1 MDLGLKDH
9 VAIITGAAR
18 GIGYGIAQVFAE
30 EGSNVV
36 IADFCPIEKTQ
47 EACEKLEKEYGIKTL
62 AIRADISKEEDVKN
76 IFKQTL
82 EKFGTVD
89 YVMNNAGLM
98 GPSSV
103 KTLTIEE
110 IRKYEAVTVEGT
122 MLMCR
127 EAVNLWDEQGRGGH
141 IVNTISKTA
150 YRSDGSGNPIYAA
163 TKGAVRSF
171 TGNLAREV
179 GTRGIYVNGIVPGYV
194 ATEGVAHLT
203 ERSEAMKK
211 IIPIHREATPKEIG
225 YAAAFLCSDKAAQ
238 ILGVGLDVSGGT
250 MMNTL

>member
-1 MDLGLKDH
+1 MDLGLKDK
-9 VAIITGAAR
+9 VAIITGGGR

-30 EGSNVV
+30 EGCNVV
-36 IADFCPIEKTQ
+36 IADFAPVEKTK
-47 EACEKLEKEYGIKTL
+47 EACKKLEDEFGIKAL
-62 AIRADISKEEDVKN
+62 AVFADISKEEDVKN
-76 IFKQTL
+76 IFAAAVK
-82 EKFGTVD
+82 EFGTVD

-103 KTLTIEE
+103 KTLTVAD

-122 MLMCR
+122 MIMCR
-127 EAVNLWDEQGRGGH
+127 EAVNLWDEQQRGGH

-150 YRSDGSGNPIYAA
+150 YRSDGDGNPIYAA

-171 TGNLAREV
+171 TGNLAKEV
-179 GTRGIYVNGIVPGYV
+179 GRRGIYVNGLVPGYV

-203 ERSEAMKK
+203 ERSEKMKK
-211 IIPIHREATPKEIG
+211 IIPIGREATPKEIG

-238 ILGVGLDVSGGT
+238 IMGVALDVTGGT
-250 MMNTL
+250 LMNI